1 MDSPLWYVIMF
12 PCSALFSGLGI
23 YDRYGVS

>member
-1 MDSPLWYVIMF
+1 MDSPLRYVIVF

-23 YDRYGVS
+23 YDRYEVS

>member
-1 MDSPLWYVIMF
+1 MDSPLWYVIVF